1 MWTVIIEQG
10 LDKVKFRFENLVD
23 ATDFISIAVTHM
35 DSKGV
40 AKLKYSEEEGEADE
54 K

>member
-40 AKLKYSEEEGEADE
+40 AKLKSYEEECIANE